1 MLQSQRLKGKLE
13 LRTLADGH
21 DEYRQVLVRLDAE
34 DVAPM
39 VINLALLAFR
49 LVDGIRLVRD
59 QAQLVI
65 TSGEEHI
72 LSVSGSS
79 YRLRVSEPALTNLTA
94 FMLIYVRDGAADV
107 DHVDIETQSE
117 GALSSDVT
125 FIVDAAKPSMSG
137 DQLRELLLNEEP

>member
-1 MLQSQRLKGKLE
+1 
-13 LRTLADGH
+13 
-21 DEYRQVLVRLDAE
+21 
-34 DVAPM
+34 M